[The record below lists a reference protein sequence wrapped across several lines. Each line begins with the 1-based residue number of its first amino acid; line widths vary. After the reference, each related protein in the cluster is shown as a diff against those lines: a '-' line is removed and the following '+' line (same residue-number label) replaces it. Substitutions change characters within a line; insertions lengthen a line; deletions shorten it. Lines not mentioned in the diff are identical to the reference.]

1 MILGRINPTDT
12 WLCHPPMHRDYSG
25 ADPTAEVGVEEHVTS
40 DVEEEEEEEHV
51 TSDVEEEEEE
61 EDATSDA
68 EEEEVCSIGK
78 DNSQGVNDS
87 GTE

>member
-1 MILGRINPTDT
+1 
-12 WLCHPPMHRDYSG
+12 MHRDHGG
-25 ADPTAEVGVEEHVTS
+25 ADSTAEVGVEEHVTS

-51 TSDVEEEEEE
+51 TSDAEEEEEE
-61 EDATSDA
+61 GDATSDVE